1 MWSWQR
7 ELTVAFMAMLAFLAY
22 VFWPRE
28 NLPPSTTPHP
38 PPRPL
43 LSMFPCQALGTEL
56 SGCCNYAAGGRH
68 ISASELRWTFI
79 APDWSFPND
88 NNTVF
93 ITVTSFG
100 ASRSGDLVYI
110 KSSAL
115 ALAIS
120 ILPASG
126 SFKGRKW
133 FAIDLTKVRSIA
145 SVSINT

>member
-7 ELTVAFMAMLAFLAY
+7 ELTVAFMAMLVFFVY
-22 VFWPRE
+22 VFFNQERICPFF
-28 NLPPSTTPHP
+28 S
-38 PPRPL
+38 PL
-43 LSMFPCQALGTEL
+43 IIHMFPCQALGTEL
-56 SGCCNYAAGGRH
+56 CRCCNYAAGGCH

-100 ASRSGDLVYI
+100 AGWSGDLVYI

>member
-7 ELTVAFMAMLAFLAY
+7 ELTVGFMAMLAFLVY
-22 VFWPRE
+22 VFWRRE
-28 NLPPSTTPHP
+28 NLPPSPH
-38 PPRPL
+38 PL

-56 SGCCNYAAGGRH
+56 CRCCNYAAGGRH
-68 ISASELRWTFI
+68 ISASELQWTFI

-100 ASRSGDLVYI
+100 AGRSGDLVYI